1 MEITINGIPADI
13 TLETEKT
20 VGELLS
26 GIESWLTGSGH
37 CLSGLELDGET
48 IGAEGV
54 TGVFDRDLGHIR
66 AIDIKTSA
74 RSLIMVEALCTARFF
89 VEDFRDAPPE
99 ERSRLREAWTVSPV
113 RGFLMENI
121 PDLYGQVDKTLAGEG
136 LSPHDTGILIGER
149 LREIENPGGE
159 LANMEPLVI
168 NIVQRLEDLP
178 LDIQTGK
185 DGRTAETV
193 SLFSNIA
200 EKLFRI
206 YCLLKMQG
214 YALDI
219 VVEEIPAAVFIDEF
233 SAALKELLAA
243 YETKDVVLIGDLAE
257 YELAPRLFKFYS
269 AMRASASA

>member
-13 TLETEKT
+13 TLEAEKT

-48 IGAEGV
+48 IGAGAV
-54 TGVFDRDLGHIR
+54 TGAFERDLARIR

-74 RSLIMVEALCTARFF
+74 RALIMAEALWAARSF
-89 VEDFRDAPPE
+89 VEDSGGASPE
-99 ERSRLREAWTVSPV
+99 ERSRIREAWEASPV
-113 RGFLMENI
+113 RGFLRENI
-121 PDLYGQVDKTLAGEG
+121 PDVYGRADKTLAGEG
-136 LSPHDTGILIGER
+136 SPQDTGLLIGER
-149 LREIENPGGE
+149 LREIENPLGE
-159 LANMEPLVI
+159 LDASESLVL

-185 DGRTAETV
+185 DGRAAETV
-193 SLFSNIA
+193 SLFSQIA
-200 EKLFRI
+200 EKLFRVFA
-206 YCLLKMQG
+206 LLKIQG
-214 YALDI
+214 CAPD
-219 VVEEIPAAVFIDEF
+219 VMAEDMPVAVFIDEF

-243 YETKDVVLIGDLAE
+243 YETRDAVLIGDLAE

-269 AMRASASA
+269 TMRTSAST